1 MISILSTSYMRIKHL
16 LFVVSFLFS
25 LPVLSQETDSISH
38 TYPILG
44 YYRLGMTGEEFLSQM
59 YKMQSETGLQDSIS
73 FQTQYL
79 IDVNGINFDM
89 DGGPASSCLDIS
101 ATTCS
106 LYKPDATPLYF
117 AGGNLFPRWEIGF
130 FYRQCLIINRL
141 GCRALLHAGRI
152 SLARKP
158 ISHKSHVRHS

>member
-44 YYRLGMTGEEFLSQM
+44 YYRLGMTEEEFLSQM
-59 YKMQSETGLQDSIS
+59 YKMQSETGLQDSLFRHQCNNLLPI
-73 FQTQYL
+73 QTRCHTAIFCRGY
-79 IDVNGINFDM
+79 
-89 DGGPASSCLDIS
+89 
-101 ATTCS
+101 
-106 LYKPDATPLYF
+106 
-117 AGGNLFPRWEIGF
+117 LFPRWEIGF

-152 SLARKP
+152 FLARKP

>member
-44 YYRLGMTGEEFLSQM
+44 YYRLGMTEEEFLSQM
-59 YKMQSETGLQDSIS
+59 FRHQCNNLLPI
-73 FQTQYL
+73 QTR
-79 IDVNGINFDM
+79 
-89 DGGPASSCLDIS
+89 CH
-101 ATTCS
+101 TTIFRRG
-106 LYKPDATPLYF
+106 Y
-117 AGGNLFPRWEIGF
+117 LFPRWEIGF